1 MYYKTLIN
9 KNCSI
14 FSLLPLLYGIFLGN
28 LYIKG
33 ALYKRV
39 QLLMLLY
46 SQIMQFINLLN
57 IKNKVIVY
65 IYIYISFNHSEKS
78 GCITKLSSIKIVQ
91 FFAKFLLYVVIFFGN
106 LCIKGALYK
115 GLQLLMLL
123 YSQREQFINLLNMEN
138 ICQNIPVGYVDG
150 SPEI

>member
-14 FSLLPLLYGIFLGN
+14 LSLVPLLYGIFLGN
-28 LYIKG
+28 LYING
-33 ALYKRV
+33 ALYKLV

-46 SQIMQFINLLN
+46 SQRMQFINLLN

-65 IYIYISFNHSEKS
+65 IYISFNHSEKS
-78 GCITKLSSIKIVQ
+78 GCITKLLSIKIVQ
-91 FFAKFLLYVVIFFGN
+91 FFANFLLYIVIFFGN

>member
-1 MYYKTLIN
+1 MYYQTFIN

-14 FSLLPLLYGIFLGN
+14 FCQLPPLYCN
-28 LYIKG
+28 
-33 ALYKRV
+33 
-39 QLLMLLY
+39 
-46 SQIMQFINLLN
+46 
-57 IKNKVIVY
+57 
-65 IYIYISFNHSEKS
+65 
-78 GCITKLSSIKIVQ
+78 
-91 FFAKFLLYVVIFFGN
+91 FFGN